1 MENIIIKDGYIRL
14 GQALKL
20 TGMVSSGV
28 EAKVI
33 IQNGQV
39 KVNDCVE
46 LQRGKKIRPGD
57 VVEYNGYSF
66 QIAES
71 KE

>member
-1 MENIIIKDGYIRL
+1 MENIIIKDEYIRL

-20 TGMVSSGV
+20 AGMVSSGV

-33 IQNGQV
+33 IQNGHV
-39 KVNDCVE
+39 RVNNCVE
-46 LQRGKKIRPGD
+46 LQRGKKLLPGD
-57 VVEYNGYSF
+57 VVEYNGNSF
-66 QIAES
+66 QIMER